1 MAITNKI
8 ENFRMEVNPAFLAK
22 AEALA
27 PALIET
33 EIRPAGTVE
42 LVPQGEDFAARPLER
57 GFVRSRPLGRG
68 GRPLPGFRGPL
79 GGLCVLYPHPG
90 GQPPRRPRPPPAE
103 VRRNPL

>member
-27 PALIET
+27 PALIKT
-33 EIRPAGTVE
+33 EVRPAGTVE

-68 GRPLPGFRGPL
+68 D
-79 GGLCVLYPHPG
+79 GLCLDFGDH
-90 GQPPRRPRPPPAE
+90 
-103 VRRNPL
+103 